1 MSSGNTACSSNPD
14 QWYTER
20 DGRRYDDELL
30 LSHEQVSAIAGEVTS
45 NALETET
52 PELEVLELIEE
63 AVDEATA
70 EVVRVRLIE
79 RRQAREACFACS
91 VRLRCLDKALTDRE
105 QYGIWGG
112 YYPEQRRA
120 IEREL
125 DRRAE
130 AKAASPT
137 IEG

>member
-1 MSSGNTACSSNPD
+1 MIEAKTPCSANPD

-30 LSHEQVSAIAGEVTS
+30 ISQEQIDEIAATLPEGEPGRPT
-45 NALETET
+45 
-52 PELEVLELIEE
+52 IEAFDK
-63 AVDEATA
+63 AVDEATD
-70 EVVRVRLIE
+70 EVVRKRLIE
-79 RRQAREACFACS
+79 RRQAREACFACP
-91 VRLRCLDKALTDRE
+91 VRLVCLDIALSRRE

-112 YYPEQRRA
+112 YFPEQRRA

-130 AKAASPT
+130 LAEAAASG
-137 IEG
+137 E